1 MNAATTAVPSSEALD
16 LALEAFFRRRS
27 DDPGALQGVR
37 HERITGGYSRLMLR
51 VWVQDGRTE
60 RGYIVRADPPPGES
74 IVESDRAAEWALLTA
89 LRAADSIPV
98 PAAIWFDPTGEEL
111 GAPAI
116 VSEMI
121 DGPSLLSM
129 AARAHP
135 AERFAMAQ
143 PLAQLATR
151 IHRFDL
157 AALPPHL
164 DRPASWDAYVES
176 RIQLWID
183 AARRLPEP
191 DPFMRAI
198 ARWLEANKPDP
209 VPLGLVHGDFQP
221 ANVVVDPDG
230 AYHVIDWELA
240 HIGDPR
246 EDLGWFTLCAINQP
260 PSLIADD
267 SRAFYLRYAELMG
280 LPPSAVDPAAIAYFT
295 ILGSTD
301 VFLRVADRLAM
312 FARGDASSALLAYMA
327 DGQAAMQSVFMRAV
341 TDHAEARRVSA

>member
-1 MNAATTAVPSSEALD
+1 MNAATTDAPSAEALD
-16 LALEAFFRRRS
+16 AALEAFFRRRS
-27 DDPGALQGVR
+27 DDPASLRGVR

-51 VWVQDGRTE
+51 VWVQEDRTE

-74 IVESDRAAEWALLTA
+74 IVESDRTDEWALLSA
-89 LRAADSIPV
+89 LGAAGSIPV
-98 PAAIWFDPTGEEL
+98 PAAIWFDPTGNEL

-121 DGPSLLSM
+121 DGPSLLRM
-129 AARAHP
+129 ATRADA
-135 AERFAMAQ
+135 AEHFAMAQ

-151 IHRFDL
+151 IHRFDV

-164 DRPASWDAYVES
+164 DRPASWDAYIDT
-176 RIQLWID
+176 RIQLWVD
-183 AARRLPEP
+183 AARKLPEP

-198 ARWLEANKPDP
+198 ARWLRANKPDP

-267 SRAFYLRYAELMG
+267 PRAFYLRYAELMG
-280 LPPSAVDPAAIAYFT
+280 LPATAVDPAAIAYFT

-312 FARGDASSALLAYMA
+312 FARGEASSALLAYMA
-327 DGQAAMQSVFMRAV
+327 DGQAAMQSVFVGAV
-341 TDHAEARRVSA
+341 ADHAARRVSA